1 MPSAPDSFFANT
13 CAGVRYQD
21 YVIDE
26 LTARLPEL
34 LRITRRREW
43 TAVAGM
49 SMGGTSAF
57 RLGMAAPERFGVIG
71 CLCFENLWMNDMSNR
86 VHAYAVKHVFGVVKI
101 QDIEGMQY
109 DFYVDAL
116 RNVREHRPLPRIFH
130 ACGQQDHALAHARAT
145 AEWFRQRMRWSMIIP
160 IWSRSRASTTMR
172 SGRNGCRSSC
182 GFSRRRNIQMQL

>member
-71 CLCFENLWMNDMSNR
+71 CLCFENLWM
-86 VHAYAVKHVFGVVKI
+86 
-101 QDIEGMQY
+101 
-109 DFYVDAL
+109 VD
-116 RNVREHRPLPRIFH
+116 E
-130 ACGQQDHALAHARAT
+130 
-145 AEWFRQRMRWSMIIP
+145 
-160 IWSRSRASTTMR
+160 
-172 SGRNGCRSSC
+172 
-182 GFSRRRNIQMQL
+182 